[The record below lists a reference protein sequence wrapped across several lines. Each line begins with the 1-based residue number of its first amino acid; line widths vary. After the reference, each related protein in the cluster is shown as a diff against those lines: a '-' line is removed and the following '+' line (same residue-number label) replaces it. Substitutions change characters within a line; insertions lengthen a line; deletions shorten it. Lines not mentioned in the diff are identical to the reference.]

1 MTLLSSM
8 WHFESVVL
16 RMGSVLVLYTWLLP
30 TVPSWTEMMVM
41 ALSDKACS
49 RFCLTWREGEG
60 ATSFTK
66 LQSLLSFLFY
76 TCINFVMLKLTNRQ
90 KCE

>member
-49 RFCLTWREGEG
+49 RFCLTWREGRGG

-66 LQSLLSFLFY
+66 LQSLLSFLSY
-76 TCINFVMLKLTNRQ
+76 TCINFVMLKLTNG
-90 KCE
+90 E